1 MRSREKER
9 SLEKQWNIEF
19 LFETFFKQVIGKERP
34 KSRGRTIVKM
44 CCLGKQKNI
53 QNSFLDILSIFMPN

>member
-19 LFETFFKQVIGKERP
+19 LFETFFKQVIGKEQP
-34 KSRGRTIVKM
+34 KTRGRAIVKM
-44 CCLGKQKNI
+44 CCLEKQKNI